1 MTNIIHIIPE
11 PPNIKNNI
19 KKVEKRIKEASD
31 EISRAKKELN
41 NANHSEL
48 SYEINQLESMYKKN
62 NQYASEFESF
72 ASKVETMLNEYITA
86 DKNCANKI
94 RSNGKSHRQKTGLP
108 KNLSAALIS
117 SSFEKLDDIR
127 DGIKEWVDGII
138 DELKDIPIIG
148 SIIKSITED
157 FDSWIQIAGSLISG
171 IICLV
176 TIAAAPVGGPIALV
190 TAMAAGLSYL
200 MQLDQFM
207 AGFADIL
214 NLWETDGDSI
224 TQNIFGDTYDE
235 IYNLFDIG
243 LGVVIS
249 GGLSNGIKNLKNAND
264 LIKFETLDDFRKY
277 FDNLTNI
284 KTLGNMEK
292 FLDSKGIWDTLSQAK
307 NFIYD
312 FILSENPEGTI
323 DDIKDSIIENTL
335 KGRLKTI

>member
-1 MTNIIHIIPE
+1 MTNIVHIIPD

-31 EISRAKKELN
+31 EISKAKKELN

-62 NQYASEFESF
+62 NQYASEFEIF
-72 ASKVETMLNEYITA
+72 ASKVETMVNEYITA

-108 KNLSAALIS
+108 KGLGAALIS
-117 SSFEKLDDIR
+117 STFEKLDDIR

-157 FDSWIQIAGSLISG
+157 FDSWIQMAGSLISG

-176 TIAAAPVGGPIALV
+176 TIAAAPLGGPIALGI
-190 TAMAAGLSYL
+190 AMAAGLSYL

-207 AGFADIL
+207 AGFVDIL

-224 TQNIFGDTYDE
+224 TQNICGDEYDE
-235 IYNLFDIG
+235 IYNLVDIG
-243 LGVVIS
+243 LGVIIS

-264 LIKFETLDDFRKY
+264 LIKFETIDDFRKY

-292 FLDSKGIWDTLSQAK
+292 FLDSKGIWDTLSQTK

-312 FILSENPEGTI
+312 FILNENPEGTI
-323 DDIKDSIIENTL
+323 DDIKNRIIENTL
-335 KGRLKTI
+335 KGGLKTI

>member
-19 KKVEKRIKEASD
+19 KKVEKRVREASD
-31 EISRAKKELN
+31 EISKAKKELN
-41 NANHSEL
+41 DANYSEL
-48 SYEINQLESMYKKN
+48 SYEINQLESMYKKT
-62 NQYASEFESF
+62 NQYASEFETF
-72 ASKVETMLNEYITA
+72 ASKVETMVNEYITT
-86 DKNCANKI
+86 DKNCANRI

-108 KNLSAALIS
+108 KSFDAALIA
-117 SSFEKLDDIR
+117 SSFKKLDDIR

-176 TIAAAPVGGPIALV
+176 TIAAAPVGGPIALGI
-190 TAMAAGLSYL
+190 AMAAGFSYL

-214 NLWETDGDSI
+214 NLWETNGDSI

-235 IYNLFDIG
+235 IYNLVDIG

-264 LIKFETLDDFRKY
+264 LIKFDTIADFRKY

-292 FLDSKGIWDTLSQAK
+292 FLDSRNIWDGLSQAK

-312 FILSENPEGTI
+312 FILSGDPEGTI
-323 DDIKDSIIENTL
+323 DDIKDSIIEDTL
-335 KGRLKTI
+335 KGRFKTI